1 MNVFRKICERPLK
14 TSGCTNTTADAHK
27 HWAGG
32 ALRKRRR
39 FTGCVPSVW
48 SRRPFDPTA
57 SEATDWKCYL
67 AAGGGEP
74 QTTNMHQPKQDLFFF
89 GTVEQQVV
97 VTCSWP
103 AVRVKSSKWS
113 SATRWQQ
120 NGPLIRIKQSHVRL
134 IGPCR
139 IFSPP
144 LLLNSKH
151 QAAARKS
158 SRLSLLRLEAKCFT
172 V

>member
-1 MNVFRKICERPLK
+1 MRAAAQDVRV
-14 TSGCTNTTADAHK
+14 HK
-27 HWAGG
+27 HNG
-32 ALRKRRR
+32 RRTQTLSR
-39 FTGCVPSVW
+39 RCVKKKAPFYWLCSKCLVPAAVW
-48 SRRPFDPTA
+48 SDSLRGHWLEMLFG
-57 SEATDWKCYL
+57 C
-67 AAGGGEP
+67 GGEGRRP